1 MLANFWCGT
10 LDIMTDAQP
19 PAEAEPRKG
28 DSHWL
33 RAAVDF
39 GALIA
44 FGIVYFATHD
54 LLKATWAIVAGS
66 AVALAVGL
74 VVEKRLAP
82 LPLLIGVFAL
92 VFGGL
97 TLVTHDT
104 LYLKMEGSFLYV
116 ALGLGLLIG
125 SRMGFNPLKE
135 LLGGALHMALP
146 AWRTLT
152 FRYALFFLG
161 LGVANELVR
170 RFGSDDL
177 FAKWKG
183 AKFVISLVFSIA
195 QAPFVMKHAVEE
207 DPDKGQ
213 DPA

>member
-1 MLANFWCGT
+1 
-10 LDIMTDAQP
+10 MTD
-19 PAEAEPRKG
+19 ERLPRN

-66 AVALAVGL
+66 AVALLVGL
-74 VVEKRLAP
+74 IIEKRLAP
-82 LPLLIGVFAL
+82 LPLILGVFAL

-97 TLVTHDT
+97 TLVTHDVRW
-104 LYLKMEGSFLYV
+104 LKLEGSFLYI

-125 SRMGFNPLKE
+125 ARMGLNPLKE
-135 LLGGALHMALP
+135 LLGSALHMPLP

-152 FRYALFFLG
+152 IRYALFFLA
-161 LGVANELVR
+161 LGVANEAVR
-170 RFGSDDL
+170 RLGSDDL
-177 FAKWKG
+177 YAKWKI
-183 AKFVISLVFSIA
+183 AKFVISMAFSLA
-195 QAPFVMKHAVEE
+195 QAPFLMKHATETEPSEGPSNV
-207 DPDKGQ
+207 
-213 DPA
+213 

>member
-1 MLANFWCGT
+1 MSN
-10 LDIMTDAQP
+10 DALPQENLP
-19 PAEAEPRKG
+19 KN

-44 FGIVYFATHD
+44 FGLVYVLTHD
-54 LLKATWAIVAGS
+54 LLKATWAIVGGS
-66 AVALAVGL
+66 AVALIVGL

-82 LPLLIGVFAL
+82 LPLIIGVFAL

-104 LYLKMEGSFLYV
+104 VYLKMEGSFLYM

-125 SRMGFNPLKE
+125 GRMGLNPLKE
-135 LLGGALHMALP
+135 LLGSALHMPTP

-152 FRYALFFLG
+152 IRYAIFFLC
-161 LGVANELVR
+161 LGAANEAVR

-177 FAKWKG
+177 FAKWKV
-183 AKFVISLVFSIA
+183 AKFVISLLFSLA
-195 QAPFVMKHAVEE
+195 QAPFVMKHATETAPAEE
-207 DPDKGQ
+207 PPHGSSD
-213 DPA
+213 A

>member
-1 MLANFWCGT
+1 MS
-10 LDIMTDAQP
+10 DAQSQP
-19 PAEAEPRKG
+19 DGGLPKN

-39 GALIA
+39 GALVA
-44 FGIVYFATHD
+44 FGVVYFATHD

-66 AVALAVGL
+66 AVALTVGL

-82 LPLLIGVFAL
+82 LPLIIGVFAL

-104 LYLKMEGSFLYV
+104 RYLKMEGSFLYV

-125 SRMGFNPLKE
+125 GRMGLNPLKE
-135 LLGGALHMALP
+135 LLGAALHMPLP

-152 FRYALFFLG
+152 IRYAVFFLA

-170 RFGSDDL
+170 RLGSDDL
-177 FAKWKG
+177 FARWKI
-183 AKFVISLVFSIA
+183 AKFVISLVFSFA
-195 QAPFVMKHAVEE
+195 QAPFVLKHATET
-207 DPDKGQ
+207 
-213 DPA
+213 DPAEGPSKA

>member
-1 MLANFWCGT
+1 
-10 LDIMTDAQP
+10 MTQAEQP
-19 PAEAEPRKG
+19 LLKT

-44 FGIVYFATHD
+44 FGIVYFETHD

-66 AVALAVGL
+66 AVALIVGL

-82 LPLLIGVFAL
+82 LPLIIGVFAL

-97 TLVTHDT
+97 TLITHDT
-104 LYLKMEGSFLYV
+104 RYLKMEGSFLYV

-125 SRMGFNPLKE
+125 DRMGFNPLKE
-135 LLGGALHMALP
+135 LLGSALHMPLP

-152 FRYALFFLG
+152 IRYAVFFLLLG
-161 LGVANELVR
+161 LANEGVR
-170 RFGSDDL
+170 RMGSDDL
-177 FAKWKG
+177 YAKWKI
-183 AKFVISLVFSIA
+183 AKFVLSMAFSLA
-195 QAPFVMKHAVEE
+195 QAPFLMKHMQET
-207 DPDKGQ
+207 DPDAGKTQ
-213 DPA
+213 A

>member
-1 MLANFWCGT
+1 
-10 LDIMTDAQP
+10 MTDAERQP
-19 PAEAEPRKG
+19 AKTLAQENLPKN

-39 GALIA
+39 GALVA
-44 FGIVYFATHD
+44 FGVVFFATHD

-66 AVALAVGL
+66 AVALVVGL
-74 VVEKRLAP
+74 TVEKRLPP
-82 LPLLIGVFAL
+82 LPLIMGVFAL

-104 LYLKMEGSFLYV
+104 QYLKMEGSFLYI

-125 SRMGFNPLKE
+125 GRMGLNPLKE
-135 LLGGALHMALP
+135 LLGSALHMPLP

-152 FRYALFFLG
+152 LRYALFFLA
-161 LGVANELVR
+161 LGIANEAVR

-177 FAKWKG
+177 FAKWKI
-183 AKFVISLVFSIA
+183 AKFVISLAFSFA
-195 QAPFVMKHAVEE
+195 QVPFVLKHATETE
-207 DPDKGQ
+207 PSQ
-213 DPA
+213 DASGA

>member
-1 MLANFWCGT
+1 
-10 LDIMTDAQP
+10 MTD
-19 PAEAEPRKG
+19 ERLPRN

-66 AVALAVGL
+66 AVALLVGF

-82 LPLLIGVFAL
+82 LPLILGVFAL

-97 TLVTHDT
+97 TLVTHNVGW
-104 LYLKMEGSFLYV
+104 LKLEGSFLYI

-125 SRMGFNPLKE
+125 ARMGLNPLKE
-135 LLGGALHMALP
+135 LLGSALHMPLP

-152 FRYALFFLG
+152 IRYALFFLA
-161 LGVANELVR
+161 LGVANEAVR
-170 RFGSDDL
+170 RLGTDDL
-177 FAKWKG
+177 YAKWKI
-183 AKFVISLVFSIA
+183 AKFVLSMAFSLA
-195 QAPFVMKHAVEE
+195 QAPFLMKHATETE
-207 DPDKGQ
+207 PSEG
-213 DPA
+213 PSNA

>member
-1 MLANFWCGT
+1 
-10 LDIMTDAQP
+10 MTDAERLPQEDLP
-19 PAEAEPRKG
+19 KN

-44 FGIVYFATHD
+44 FGVVYFATHD

-66 AVALAVGL
+66 AVALVVGL
-74 VVEKRLAP
+74 TVEKRLAP
-82 LPLLIGVFAL
+82 LPLIIGVFAL

-104 LYLKMEGSFLYV
+104 RYLKMEGSFLYI

-125 SRMGFNPLKE
+125 GRMGLNPLKE
-135 LLGGALHMALP
+135 LLGSALHMPLP
-146 AWRTLT
+146 AWRTLA
-152 FRYALFFLG
+152 FRYALFFLA
-161 LGVANELVR
+161 LGVANEAVR

-177 FAKWKG
+177 FAKWKV
-183 AKFVISLVFSIA
+183 AKFVISLAFSFA
-195 QAPFVMKHAVEE
+195 QAPFVMKHATETEPSE
-207 DPDKGQ
+207 D
-213 DPA
+213 ASNAR

>member
-1 MLANFWCGT
+1 
-10 LDIMTDAQP
+10 MTDDAQP
-19 PAEAEPRKG
+19 LPKN

-39 GALIA
+39 GALVA
-44 FGIVYFATHD
+44 FAVVYILTKD

-82 LPLLIGVFAL
+82 LPLIIGVFAL

-104 LYLKMEGSFLYV
+104 RYLKMEGSFLYV
-116 ALGLGLLIG
+116 ALGLGLLLG
-125 SRMGFNPLKE
+125 SRMGLNPLKE
-135 LLGGALHMALP
+135 LLGSALHMDLP

-152 FRYALFFLG
+152 IRYALFFLI
-161 LGVANELVR
+161 LGVANEAVR
-170 RFGSDDL
+170 RFGTDDL
-177 FAKWKG
+177 FAKWKV
-183 AKFVISLVFSIA
+183 AKFVISLVFSVA
-195 QAPFVMKHAVEE
+195 QAPFVMKHALEPE
-207 DPDKGQ
+207 
-213 DPA
+213 PAKSSPEA

>member
-1 MLANFWCGT
+1 
-10 LDIMTDAQP
+10 MTDAERLPQD
-19 PAEAEPRKG
+19 ALRKN

-33 RAAVDF
+33 RVAVDF
-39 GALIA
+39 GALVA

-66 AVALAVGL
+66 AVALLVGL

-82 LPLLIGVFAL
+82 LPLILGVFAL

-97 TLVTHDT
+97 TLVTHDVRW
-104 LYLKMEGSFLYV
+104 LKLEGSFLYV

-125 SRMGFNPLKE
+125 GRMGLNPLKE
-135 LLGGALHMALP
+135 LLGSALHMPLP

-152 FRYALFFLG
+152 IRYALFFLA
-161 LGVANELVR
+161 LGAANEAVR

-177 FAKWKG
+177 FAKWKV
-183 AKFVISLVFSIA
+183 AKFVVSLAFSLA
-195 QAPFVMKHAVEE
+195 QAPFLMKHATETE
-207 DPDKGQ
+207 PSEGPSK
-213 DPA
+213 A

>member
-1 MLANFWCGT
+1 
-10 LDIMTDAQP
+10 MTDDAP
-19 PAEAEPRKG
+19 LARN

-33 RAAVDF
+33 RAGVDF

-44 FGIVYFATHD
+44 FGVVYILTHD

-66 AVALAVGL
+66 AVAIAVGL

-82 LPLLIGVFAL
+82 LPLIIGLFAL

-97 TLVTHDT
+97 TLVTHNT
-104 LYLKMEGSFLYV
+104 LYLKMEGSFLYM

-125 SRMGFNPLKE
+125 GRMGLNPLKE
-135 LLGGALHMALP
+135 LLGSALHMPLP

-152 FRYALFFLG
+152 IRYAIFFLC
-161 LGVANELVR
+161 LGAANEAVR

-177 FAKWKG
+177 FAKWKV
-183 AKFVISLVFSIA
+183 AKFVISLVFSLA
-195 QAPFVMKHAVEE
+195 QAPFVMKHATET
-207 DPDKGQ
+207 DPSEG
-213 DPA
+213 PTEGSSGA